1 MTGPHDPRALIRAGT
16 RRGFSLIETMMG
28 VTLLT
33 LLLTSVA
40 RLDYEVM
47 QQTTV
52 VARATY
58 GNASL
63 LQQMN
68 RFLVLPYDSLPA
80 HAGCV
85 TVAAPPVP
93 NTSCATVT
101 TVTAGVRQVTIVLQ
115 LTGTTT
121 PPDTVILQ
129 RGSATGGNPF
139 NSP

>member
-1 MTGPHDPRALIRAGT
+1 MTRQHDPLTLAAPGA
-16 RRGFSLIETMMG
+16 RRGFSLIESMMG

-80 HAGCV
+80 HAGCIAI
-85 TVAAPPVP
+85 AAPPVP

-115 LTGTTT
+115 LSGTAAH
-121 PPDTVILQ
+121 PDTIILQ
-129 RGSATGGNPF
+129 RGSVTGGNPF